1 MGGRDA
7 RLTAAGTAALRSLIH
22 SFGHFWLDT
31 HFAPNGY
38 LFISLDFYSL
48 GLFMSKTARHKAIL
62 DLLDDG
68 PVESQEALQH
78 ILERRGIDVGQATL
92 SRDIRELN
100 LVKGQDGYRR
110 ATEKSVADGVLPSVM
125 QLAHQFVLEIRQAQN
140 MLVIKTTVGSAQPVA
155 AALDASHWPEVV
167 GTIAG
172 DDTVLVIA
180 TDKKKAQALA
190 RRMREHA

>member
-1 MGGRDA
+1 
-7 RLTAAGTAALRSLIH
+7 
-22 SFGHFWLDT
+22 
-31 HFAPNGY
+31 
-38 LFISLDFYSL
+38 
-48 GLFMSKTARHKAIL
+48 MSKTARHKAIL

-78 ILERRGIDVGQATL
+78 ILERKGFDVGQATL
-92 SRDIRELN
+92 SRDIHELK
-100 LVKGQDGYRR
+100 LVKGPDGYRR
-110 ATEKSVADGVLPSVM
+110 AADKAAADGVLPSVM

-140 MLVIKTTVGSAQPVA
+140 MLVVKTTVGSAQPVA

-167 GTIAG
+167 GTLAG

-190 RRMREHA
+190 QRIRDLA